1 MCACVRYLA
10 LDAAQVDQA
19 EVAGQGGPEGGEGL
33 QQRDAS
39 SLGQHGQRQHLV
51 VQEGARHV
59 TDHRREAVGGGDVG
73 RLRQEERREV
83 SVSVRTGSSER
94 TADSQPFAS
103 DKNKNLDQRGGK
115 VSFSV

>member
-1 MCACVRYLA
+1 MRYLA

-51 VQEGARHV
+51 VQEGAGHV
-59 TDHRREAVGGGDVG
+59 TEHRREAVGAAVSH
-73 RLRQEERREV
+73 LREEERTEASGKRAV
-83 SVSVRTGSSER
+83 SGRPPS
-94 TADSQPFAS
+94 
-103 DKNKNLDQRGGK
+103 
-115 VSFSV
+115 